1 MTYSYRCCHAIGCI
15 LTRGLVCP
23 QEPEACPA
31 HAHAIDL
38 AKLIGADALAGGFYA
53 GMLTQGGQGG
63 RPAPLASRLRRIP
76 THSLLNLQGILWK
89 LPTFG
94 PMADRELSP

>member
-1 MTYSYRCCHAIGCI
+1 MYSNARSR
-15 LTRGLVCP
+15 L

-38 AKLIGADALAGGFYA
+38 ARLIGADALAGGFYA

-63 RPAPLASRLRRIP
+63 PG
-76 THSLLNLQGILWK
+76 SLG
-89 LPTFG
+89 
-94 PMADRELSP
+94 LSIA